1 MRLTKVQDALQKKK
15 IKYEYTEVDNCGS
28 LDFLFRGLKF
38 HVWEYEDKVWGAET
52 NVLKL
57 AEARI

>member
-28 LDFLFRGLKF
+28 LDFISKEILR
-38 HVWEYEDKVWGAET
+38 WPDM
-52 NVLKL
+52 L
-57 AEARI
+57 A